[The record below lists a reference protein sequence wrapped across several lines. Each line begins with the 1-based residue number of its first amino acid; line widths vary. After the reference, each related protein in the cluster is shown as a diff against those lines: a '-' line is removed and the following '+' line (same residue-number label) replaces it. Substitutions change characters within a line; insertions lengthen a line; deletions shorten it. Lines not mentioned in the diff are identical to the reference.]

1 MENWEKLKSAD
12 IRTVK
17 RDELID
23 ITRIP
28 KDDSDCEDKEKTQGV
43 LLPVRSNEKE
53 YFFEKKV

>member
-28 KDDSDCEDKEKTQGV
+28 KDDSDCEDKEM
-43 LLPVRSNEKE
+43 
-53 YFFEKKV
+53 

>member
-28 KDDSDCEDKEKTQGV
+28 KDDSDCEC
-43 LLPVRSNEKE
+43 R
-53 YFFEKKV
+53 

>member
-28 KDDSDCEDKEKTQGV
+28 KMIQTVKI
-43 LLPVRSNEKE
+43 
-53 YFFEKKV
+53 KKCR